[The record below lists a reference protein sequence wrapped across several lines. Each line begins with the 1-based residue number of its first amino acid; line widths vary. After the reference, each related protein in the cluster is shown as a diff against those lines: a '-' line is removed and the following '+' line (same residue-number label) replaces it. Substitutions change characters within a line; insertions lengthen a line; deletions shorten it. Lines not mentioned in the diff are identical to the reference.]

1 MRIFLSSASKHVHS
15 YYTGFSSFEL
25 LKKSQETTFE
35 QYYRFIQKYEE
46 HGHMIN
52 TSSETLRY
60 RTTSCLHHH
69 GVLMPDSTTTKF
81 QVMFNGSA
89 HISSGVLVNDI
100 MHAGAI
106 LPVLKHLWCAHLDSV
121 SSHNRDVRPQG
132 ASMHGC
138 TYFHTARRGRR
149 PSFFSLCVFS
159 HSWALRG
166 WHRRWRGL
174 YKATHSHS
182 SATDGF

>member
-1 MRIFLSSASKHVHS
+1 MHS

-25 LKKSQETTFE
+25 LKKTQETTFE

-46 HGHMIN
+46 HGWSRHHQKLYDPARLPAFII
-52 TSSETLRY
+52 TACW
-60 RTTSCLHHH
+60 CLKAQ
-69 GVLMPDSTTTKF
+69 PPSF
-81 QVMFNGSA
+81 RFNESA

-106 LPVLKHLWCAHLDSV
+106 LPVLKHLWCAHLDSA
-121 SSHNRDVRPQG
+121 SSHNCDVRPQG

-138 TYFHTARRGRR
+138 TCFRAARRGRR
-149 PSFFSLCVFS
+149 PSFSSLCAFS

-166 WHRRWRGL
+166 WHLRWRGL
-174 YKATHSHS
+174 YRATHSHS